1 MKKIVISV
9 IVAILILAGLI
20 FNTVREVKLTDN
32 FKTYYTSTKTEYSE
46 ILIGK
51 YRKDYEEFVRDS
63 EQAIKFKAVK
73 AMEKIETKYNGL
85 KNEAITYD
93 KEYIGGELTDL
104 SNINL
109 SRLKPSDQKVVE
121 GQIQEAINLTNQDK
135 FDSAYNLIV
144 KIKQN
149 INSKLKER

>member
-32 FKTYYTSTKTEYSE
+32 FKAYYKNTKTEYSE

-51 YRKDYEEFVRDS
+51 YRKDYEEYVRDS

-85 KNEAITYD
+85 KSEAITYD

-109 SRLKPSDQKVVE
+109 SKLKPTDREAVQN
-121 GQIQEAINLTNQDK
+121 QIQQAIELAKQNK